1 MDVSTK
7 FGSAQG
13 CAVRTGALKTDGQ
26 CKIKK
31 WLGRLFFCLLYFG
44 RSKKSKV
51 AVKGERPTMK
61 VTPEANKRRLIP
73 KKINYDL
80 NGISIIPIP
89 LIKLSI

>member
-13 CAVRTGALKTDGQ
+13 CAVRTGALKTGGQ

-51 AVKGERPTMK
+51 AVKGERPIMK
-61 VTPEANKRRLIP
+61 VTQKLTSEGLYKKNYITTFIKRLLYIL
-73 KKINYDL
+73 K
-80 NGISIIPIP
+80 SIG
-89 LIKLSI
+89 